1 MLRPLELYIGLRYTR
16 AGRNNHFISF
26 ISFISMFGIMLG
38 VWALIT
44 VASTMNGFE
53 GELRSRI
60 LGVTAHVTVTGNNGW
75 LPNWQELQP
84 MIKAEPRIEAYAPYI
99 LGQGMVS
106 SHGRVTGALIRGI
119 DPVAEARVDE
129 VANKM
134 VKGQLQDLK
143 SGAYGMVLGS
153 ELAWKLGLGVGSKAT
168 LIAPQGLVTPAG
180 MIPRLRRFTVVGIF
194 HAGMY
199 EYDSSLVFVHSED
212 AARLYRTRG
221 QVSGLRI
228 KLNDVYQAPQV
239 RKSLAEKLG
248 SGYRVSDWTLEN
260 ANFFR
265 ALKIEKRVMF
275 IIIILIVAVAAFNI
289 VSSLVMTVTDK
300 ASDIAILRTL
310 GMKPGS
316 IMVVFVIQGVIVGV
330 IGTLLGAALGVLTAV
345 NLETLVP
352 WLEHLFGVE
361 FFPADVYVISGFPAQ
376 LQWRDVINTT
386 AISLVLSLL
395 ATLYPAWRA
404 AHTQPAEALRYE

>member
-1 MLRPLELYIGLRYTR
+1 MLKPLELYIGLRYTR

-26 ISFISMFGIMLG
+26 ISFISMFGILLG

-44 VASTMNGFE
+44 VSSTMNGFE

-60 LGVTAHVTVTGNNGW
+60 LGVTAHVTVTGSNGW
-75 LPNWQELQP
+75 VRDWKALQP
-84 MIKAEPRIEAYAPYI
+84 FIKAEPGVVAFAPYI

-119 DPVAEARVDE
+119 DPQMESRVDE

-134 VKGQLQDLK
+134 VNGRLQDLK
-143 SGAYGMVLGS
+143 AGAFGMVLGS
-153 ELAWKLGLGVGSKAT
+153 ELAWKLGLTVGSKAT

-199 EYDSSLVFVHSED
+199 EYDSSLVFIHSAD

-221 QVSGLRI
+221 QVSGIRL

-239 RKSLAEKLG
+239 RKSLAAKLG
-248 SGYRVSDWTLEN
+248 KGYRVSDWTLEN

-265 ALKIEKRVMF
+265 ALKIEKRVMS

-300 ASDIAILRTL
+300 AADIAILRTL

-316 IMVVFVIQGVIVGV
+316 IMVVFVIQGAIVGV

-352 WLEHLFGVE
+352 WLENLFGVE
-361 FFPADVYVISGFPAQ
+361 FFPADVYVISGFPAE
-376 LQWRDVINTT
+376 LQWQDVINTIT
-386 AISLVLSLL
+386 ISLVLSLL

-404 AHTQPAEALRYE
+404 ARTQPAEALRYE